1 MSLKR
6 RNYIALIL
14 LIVASF
20 CWTFGQQML
29 NGDADNSTIDDTTT
43 VTTTT
48 TTTVTTTVVMNP
60 STETLHS
67 DMDRAGENV
76 ENNTIVTTT
85 APVIDSTQADTY
97 NTSEKMSYRT
107 KRLLGSILSFASVVS
122 AGIAIFVLSQKNPIC
137 GPDGLSMMFALSA
150 ATYHLLLDKE
160 LISLSSDTTALTLIF
175 KIACAF
181 VILFSIRELFGWL
194 RARFSVSWCLVHRI
208 VKRSTAPQISLLFFV
223 GWIIASLI
231 GFTYFFNVDTR
242 SLHVVI
248 SISCFLVS
256 AIFGVCCLWRYGADL
271 NHFKKQLDNYQTGEP
286 ITVSDGAF
294 SVTESQLLDVQAQH
308 EEAVRTAVT
317 SERFKVELI
326 SNVSHDLRTPLTSIL
341 GYSELLQKET
351 LTSEGQEQLHYLHQ
365 KACYMNELVESL
377 FELTK
382 VSSGVVV
389 SKKEQIDLVRLLEQ
403 TVGLFDDQLVNA
415 GLTVRRS
422 YESDSVSVI
431 TDGARMHQVFANLLG
446 NAIKYALSGTRIY
459 LEVKEKEN
467 SYFIRMMNTSSYE
480 MDFKADEIIQ
490 RFARGDK
497 ARSTKGSGLGL
508 AIAQTYTESVG
519 GSFRVAVDGDQ
530 FSAIVELPKTERNL

>member
-6 RNYIALIL
+6 RNYVALIL

-29 NGDADNSTIDDTTT
+29 NGDADNSTIDYTTT

-48 TTTVTTTVVMNP
+48 TTAVTTTVVMNP

-67 DMDRAGENV
+67 DIGRVGENI

-85 APVIDSTQADTY
+85 APVTDSTQADTY
-97 NTSEKMSYRT
+97 NASEKMSYRT
-107 KRLLGSILSFASVVS
+107 KRLLGSILSFVSVISAS
-122 AGIAIFVLSQKNPIC
+122 IAIFVLSQKNPIC
-137 GPDGLSMMFALSA
+137 GPDGLSMIFALLST
-150 ATYHLLLDKE
+150 TYH
-160 LISLSSDTTALTLIF
+160 ISLIMEFGSDIKALTLIF
-175 KIACAF
+175 KILCAF
-181 VILFSIRELFGWL
+181 AVLLGIRELFGWL
-194 RARFSVSWCLVHRI
+194 RARFSVSWCLLHRI
-208 VKRSTAPQISLLFFV
+208 VKRCTASQISLLVFV

-231 GFTYFFNVDTR
+231 GFAYFLNANNGQR
-242 SLHVVI
+242 HVVI
-248 SISCFLVS
+248 CISCFLMS
-256 AIFGVCCLWRYGADL
+256 AIFGVCCLWKYGSDL
-271 NHFKKQLDNYQTGEP
+271 NHFKKQLDNYQKGEP
-286 ITVSDGAF
+286 IAVGDGAF
-294 SVTESQLLDVQAQH
+294 SATESQLLDVQAQH

-351 LTSEGQEQLHYLHQ
+351 LTPEGQEQLHFLHQ
-365 KACYMNELVESL
+365 KACYMNDLVESL

-382 VSSGVVV
+382 VSSGVVEC
-389 SKKEQIDLVRLLEQ
+389 KKEQIDFVRLLEQ
-403 TVGLFDDQLVNA
+403 TVGLFDDQLVKA

-446 NAIKYALSGTRIY
+446 NAIKYALAGTRIY
-459 LEVKEKEN
+459 LEVKEKEH
-467 SYFIRMMNTSSYE
+467 SYFIRMVNTASYE

>member
-14 LIVASF
+14 LIIASF

-29 NGDADNSTIDDTTT
+29 NGDTGNSTLYDTTT
-43 VTTTT
+43 VTPTTT
-48 TTTVTTTVVMNP
+48 TAVTTTVVMNP
-60 STETLHS
+60 SAETSHT
-67 DMDRAGENV
+67 DMGSIGENV
-76 ENNTIVTTT
+76 EDNIIVPTTL
-85 APVIDSTQADTY
+85 PVTDSTQADTY
-97 NTSEKMSYRT
+97 DTSGKMSYRT
-107 KRLLGSILSFASVVS
+107 QRLLGSILSFASVVS
-122 AGIAIFVLSQKNPIC
+122 AGIAIFVLFQKNPIC
-137 GPDGLSMMFALSA
+137 GPDGLSMMFAMLA
-150 ATYHLLLDKE
+150 TTYHILLSMEFRADIK
-160 LISLSSDTTALTLIF
+160 ALALIF
-175 KIACAF
+175 KIVCAF
-181 VILFSIRELFGWL
+181 AVLFGIRELFGWL
-194 RARFSVSWCLVHRI
+194 KARFSASWCLVHRI
-208 VKRSTAPQISLLFFV
+208 VKRCTAPQISLLVFV

-231 GFTYFFNVDTR
+231 GFTYFINANNGQR
-242 SLHVVI
+242 HIVI
-248 SISCFLVS
+248 CISCFLMS
-256 AIFGVCCLWRYGADL
+256 AIFGVCCLWKYGSDL
-271 NHFKKQLDNYQTGEP
+271 NHFKKQLDNYQKGDP
-286 ITVSDGAF
+286 IAVGDGAF
-294 SVTESQLLDVQAQH
+294 SATESQLLDVQAQH

-351 LTSEGQEQLHYLHQ
+351 LTPDGQEQLHFLHQ

-382 VSSGVVV
+382 VSSGVVE

-403 TVGLFDDQLVNA
+403 TVGLFDDQLVKA

-422 YESDSVSVI
+422 YETDSVSVV

-446 NAIKYALSGTRIY
+446 NAIKYALAGTRIY
-459 LEVKEKEN
+459 LEVKEKEH
-467 SYFIRMMNTSSYE
+467 SYFIRMVNTASYE

-519 GSFRVAVDGDQ
+519 GSFRVVVDGDQ

>member
-48 TTTVTTTVVMNP
+48 TTAVTTTVVMNP
-60 STETLHS
+60 FTGTTHY
-67 DMDRAGENV
+67 DIGHVGENV

-85 APVIDSTQADTY
+85 APVTDSTQADTY

-107 KRLLGSILSFASVVS
+107 KRLLGFILSFASVVS
-122 AGIAIFVLSQKNPIC
+122 AGIAIFVLFQKNPIC
-137 GPDGLSMMFALSA
+137 GPDGLSMMFAMLA
-150 ATYHLLLDKE
+150 TTYH
-160 LISLSSDTTALTLIF
+160 ISLIMEFRSDIKALALIF
-175 KIACAF
+175 KIVCAF
-181 VILFSIRELFGWL
+181 AVLFGIRELFGWL
-194 RARFSVSWCLVHRI
+194 KARFSVSWCLVHRI
-208 VKRSTAPQISLLFFV
+208 VKRCTAPQISLLVFV
-223 GWIIASLI
+223 GWIISSLI
-231 GFTYFFNVDTR
+231 GFAYFLNANNGQR
-242 SLHVVI
+242 HVVI
-248 SISCFLVS
+248 CISCFLLS
-256 AIFGVCCLWRYGADL
+256 AIFGVCCLWKYGSDL
-271 NHFKKQLDNYQTGEP
+271 NHFKKQLDNYQKGEP
-286 ITVSDGAF
+286 IAVGDGAF
-294 SVTESQLLDVQAQH
+294 SATESQLLDVQAQH

-351 LTSEGQEQLHYLHQ
+351 LTPEGQEQLHYLHQ

-382 VSSGVVV
+382 VSSGVVE
-389 SKKEQIDLVRLLEQ
+389 SKKEQIDLIRLLEQ
-403 TVGLFDDQLVNA
+403 TVGLFDDQLVKS

-422 YESDSVSVI
+422 YESESVSVI

-446 NAIKYALSGTRIY
+446 NAIKYALAGTRIY
-459 LEVKEKEN
+459 VEVKEKEH
-467 SYFIRMMNTSSYE
+467 SYFIRMVNTASYE
-480 MDFKADEIIQ
+480 MDFKANEIIQ